1 MGLPI
6 SKWAFPFAGIWSD
19 RLHGPLAG
27 FAALNFKEKAGSDG
41 CIPCAA
47 MATAEA
53 GGALEGW
60 MVENLVETV

>member
-1 MGLPI
+1 MEVQRR
-6 SKWAFPFAGIWSD
+6 AQ
-19 RLHGPLAG
+19 
-27 FAALNFKEKAGSDG
+27 DG

-60 MVENLVETV
+60 MVEDLVETV